1 MRLVLLFISTL
12 LLLVTGVYAQTES
25 ELSNKV
31 DSINRQI
38 KDLEKEISLYSTN
51 VTKTQGEAKTLRE
64 ALARLEDQKRLLE
77 KRASYTK
84 LQVGKTRE
92 DIIVTESKVNEA
104 KKDITTQKN
113 GMKELLNSLRQ
124 AQVGSGDIF
133 QNLLS
138 QKSFSDGINFSF
150 QVERVSKE
158 LKDKAKRLEETKN
171 NLENEKAV
179 YEKKS
184 EELAVL
190 QKTLTAQQEGVL
202 QTAEEKSLLLKKTK
216 NKEAE
221 FQKLLKEK
229 KVRRDQLSKE
239 VTDFEAK
246 LKAVIDATKIPK
258 FGTGALSYP
267 VEKVTI
273 TQYFG
278 NTAFATANSQVY
290 SGRGHNGID
299 FGLPTGSKILSA
311 QDGTVIGIGD
321 TDRSCSGA
329 SYGKWMLIRHTNG
342 LTTLYAHLSRFIASE
357 QQFVKR
363 GEVIALSGN
372 TGYST
377 GPHLH
382 FTVYASDAV
391 YITGPTEY
399 KSRAC
404 GTYLIMPVS
413 PTGGYLNPLSFFK

>member
-1 MRLVLLFISTL
+1 MRTILCILFFFSFSILS
-12 LLLVTGVYAQTES
+12 AQTEA
-25 ELSNKV
+25 ELQDKV
-31 DSINRQI
+31 SSINKQI
-38 KDLEKEISLYSTN
+38 ADLEKEIGLYSSG
-51 VTKTQGEAKTLRE
+51 VAKTQGEAKTLRE

-77 KRASYTK
+77 KRTSYTK

-92 DIIVTESKVNEA
+92 DILITQSKVNEA

-113 GMKELLNSLRQ
+113 GMRELLNSLRQ
-124 AQVGSGDIF
+124 AQTGSGDIF

-138 QKSFSDGINFSF
+138 QKSLSDGINFTF
-150 QVERVSKE
+150 QAERVSKE
-158 LKDKAKRLEETKN
+158 LKDKAKRLEETKS

-184 EELAVL
+184 GELAVL

-202 QTAEEKSLLLKKTK
+202 QTAEEKNLLLKETK

-229 KVRRDQLSKE
+229 KTRRDQLSKE

-267 VEKVTI
+267 IEKVII

-278 NTAFATANSQVY
+278 NTSFATANSQVY

-311 QDGTVIGIGD
+311 QDGVVVGTGN
-321 TDRSCSGA
+321 TDIACSGA
-329 SYGKWMLIRHTNG
+329 SYGKWILIRHNNG
-342 LTTLYAHLSRFIASE
+342 LSTLYAHLSQFLVSE
-357 QQFVKR
+357 GQSVKR